1 MVTTD
6 KPLPATLSPDR
17 HGDVVRRLPPCVF
30 CGRSLAAPA
39 TVAEATL
46 DPCTCGG
53 RFRYDAPPRCPACR
67 STSEQWDADPTAGGM
82 FYD

>member
-30 CGRSLAAPA
+30 CGRSMIPYLGW
-39 TVAEATL
+39 V
-46 DPCTCGG
+46 
-53 RFRYDAPPRCPACR
+53 FR
-67 STSEQWDADPTAGGM
+67 
-82 FYD
+82 